1 MCHPSHV
8 EQPAPPGMLRIMTL
22 NSWFRSP
29 LPTRAAE
36 IRSWIEATAPHVI
49 CLQEIQRHDD
59 LAQTLADQLA
69 SDLPGTWHVVF
80 AGFPARLG
88 GLIGNAILSRW
99 PIQGSQAL
107 RLPGEDAL
115 PKSVLHARTAGID
128 VCCIHLASAPDGA
141 GIRER
146 QAVMIDEFARDRA
159 AGNSPLPP
167 ILAGDFNATPGASAI
182 RFLRGEQ
189 TLHGKSTFYQDAWA
203 AAGDGTPGHTWTS
216 RNPHT
221 PPAHLFDARCDY
233 IFAGVPHAP
242 LGWSTGHNPT
252 VPPAGQI
259 TSAALLCTYPKTGI
273 MASDHYGLAADI
285 CWPDLPPPT

>member
-1 MCHPSHV
+1 
-8 EQPAPPGMLRIMTL
+8 MTL
-22 NSWFRSP
+22 NSWFRP
-29 LPTRAAE
+29 ALPARAAE
-36 IRSWIEATAPHVI
+36 IGSWIEATAPHVI
-49 CLQEIQRHDD
+49 CLQEVQRHGG

-69 SDLPGTWHVVF
+69 SDLPGSWHVVF
-80 AGFPARLG
+80 AGFPAQRG

-99 PIQGSQAL
+99 PIQASEAL
-107 RLPGEDAL
+107 PLPGGDAL
-115 PKSVLHARTAGID
+115 PKSVLYARTAGLD
-128 VCCIHLASAPDGA
+128 LCCVHLASAPDGA
-141 GIRER
+141 DVRER
-146 QAVMIDEFARDRA
+146 QVVMIDEFARSRA

-189 TLHGKSTFYQDAWA
+189 TLHGKTTFYQDAWA

-233 IFAGVPHAP
+233 IFAGTPRAP
-242 LGWSTGHNPT
+242 LSWSTGQDLT
-252 VPPAGQI
+252 VPPAGQV

-285 CWPDLPPPT
+285 CWPGLPPT